1 MKVITL
7 HKDEKQL
14 IEEVCRQNRQAQRL
28 LYERYSSKM
37 LSVCRL
43 YVKDL
48 HEAEDVMIGGFMKVF
63 THIERFAFQG
73 SFEGWI
79 RKIMIRESLSY
90 LRAAKKI
97 TFLEDVTDS
106 TAVYD
111 PHFEKINVDEI
122 QQCIDTLPEGCKMVF
137 TLYVVEGYKHQEIA
151 EMLQISEGTS
161 KSQLS
166 FARKLLKNELQK
178 LESTHYGTP

>member
-1 MKVITL
+1 MKVVAL
-7 HKDEKQL
+7 HKDEQRL
-14 IEEVCRQNRQAQRL
+14 IEEVRLQNRQAQRL
-28 LYERYSSKM
+28 LYERFAPKM
-37 LSVCRL
+37 LSVCRM
-43 YVKDL
+43 YIKDI

-63 THIERFAFQG
+63 THIDRFAFQG

-97 TFLEDVTDS
+97 TFLDDVTDS
-106 TAVYD
+106 GVTYD
-111 PHFEKINVDEI
+111 PHFDKINVDEI
-122 QQCIDTLPEGCKMVF
+122 QQCIDELPEGCRMVF
-137 TLYVVEGYKHQEIA
+137 NLYIVEGYKHHEIS

-166 FARKLLKNELQK
+166 FARKLLKNALLK
-178 LESTHYGTP
+178 LESKHYGTT